1 MAQSKHIAGSS
12 NGRTAPSG
20 GVYLGS
26 SPSPAAFFYSFLYF
40 ASLLKL
46 GLLRLA
52 YADKNTLVDK
62 GIFFIY

>member
-26 SPSPAAFFYSFLYF
+26 SPSPAAFFTRFCIF

-46 GLLRLA
+46 GLLRFV

-62 GIFFIY
+62 GILFIY